1 MGRSLRRLV
10 RIEVLL
16 GVHRSISGLALACL
30 ALVGGAW
37 LAIPWANIAEPPRLR
52 AGLWPMGPRSSAPA
66 SARGP
71 GSEPRTDELEG
82 PPSPRPLAMPDGRPP
97 QLRCEQA
104 RRVVAQ
110 ARAAVVTD
118 AVAVAPDRFAA
129 ATSDWLDPHGLWSV
143 APDAPL
149 GDALRESSEAL
160 LQELEREGTS
170 TDCPSARLL
179 GERLSTWVGDLRREL
194 ARARGPALERRG
206 DARRRWELATT
217 TPFED
222 GRVTRPAR
230 ELARHLGHTLGTL
243 EGAYGQELAGT
254 VNDTVEALLPSL
266 DASRWSE
273 VLLAAAVRAYIP
285 MIDPHGAW
293 APADEES
300 SIYDVQLEGEP
311 PAMLWEEMTRT
322 AIGVRLD
329 RGALSPLRE
338 GDVVVAIGPRRLGG
352 MSVEQANQLRFV
364 VERTPL
370 AITVLRSGLARPQVV
385 EVAPHLELLAPPPSA
400 ADASPLPATA
410 IDYGDGRVLVL
421 RIDEVPDDLGERVIE
436 ALRPAKAR
444 GDLAGVLLDL
454 RGNGG
459 GSTDGAIAA
468 LGVFLP
474 GVSLFPMRR
483 RDGTIEVDRAP
494 LLEPED
500 RWTGPVAALVDGD
513 SASAAEMLAGA
524 LSAYERGMVL
534 GARTYGKG
542 CAQEYLDDEAGV
554 GILRLTTL
562 VFCLPSGAPLQRVGL
577 SPDIALGLPAGSE
590 REATLAH
597 APSPWTGPDVRGG
610 AFLRGPAWPSSGG
623 RIGPAPDP
631 TLHRALRA
639 LGSARAV
646 SKR

>member
-1 MGRSLRRLV
+1 
-10 RIEVLL
+10 
-16 GVHRSISGLALACL
+16 
-30 ALVGGAW
+30 
-37 LAIPWANIAEPPRLR
+37 
-52 AGLWPMGPRSSAPA
+52 MGPRATGKATPGDP
-66 SARGP
+66 GP
-71 GSEPRTDELEG
+71 EPRTDELDE

-97 QLRCEQA
+97 RLRCDQA

-118 AVAVAPDRFAA
+118 AAAVEPERFAA

-149 GDALRESSEAL
+149 GEALRVSSEAL
-160 LQELEREGTS
+160 IQDLERDGPPS
-170 TDCPSARLL
+170 DCPSAREL
-179 GERLSTWVGDLRREL
+179 GERLSVWVAGVRREL
-194 ARARGPALERRG
+194 ASARQRALERRG
-206 DARRRWELATT
+206 DPRRRWEFATT

-222 GRVTRPAR
+222 GRVTRPAK
-230 ELARHLGHTLGTL
+230 ELARQLGHALGSL
-243 EGAYGQELAGT
+243 EGAYGRELAGA
-254 VNDTVEALLPSL
+254 VDDTVEALLPSF
-266 DASRWSE
+266 DATRWSE
-273 VLLAAAVRAYIP
+273 VLLAASVRAYVP
-285 MIDPHGAW
+285 LIDPHGAW
-293 APADEES
+293 APVDEES

-322 AIGVRLD
+322 AIGVRID
-329 RGALSPLRE
+329 RGALSPLRD
-338 GDVVVAIGPRRLGG
+338 GDVVVAVGSRRLGG

-364 VERTPL
+364 VERAPL
-370 AITVLRSGLARPQVV
+370 AITVLRSGLELPQVV
-385 EVAPHLELLAPPPSA
+385 EVAPHFELLAPPPSA
-400 ADASPLPATA
+400 ANASPLPATA
-410 IDYGDGRVLVL
+410 VDYGDGHALLL
-421 RIDEVPDDLGERVIE
+421 RIEEVPDDLGERVIE
-436 ALRPAKAR
+436 AMRPAKAR

-562 VFCLPSGAPLQRVGL
+562 VFSLPSGAPLQRVGL
-577 SPDIALGLPAGSE
+577 TPDIALGLPPVPE

-610 AFLRGPAWPSSGG
+610 HDIHGPAWPPSGG
-623 RIGPAPDP
+623 RIGAAPDP

-639 LGSARAV
+639 LGSVRAV